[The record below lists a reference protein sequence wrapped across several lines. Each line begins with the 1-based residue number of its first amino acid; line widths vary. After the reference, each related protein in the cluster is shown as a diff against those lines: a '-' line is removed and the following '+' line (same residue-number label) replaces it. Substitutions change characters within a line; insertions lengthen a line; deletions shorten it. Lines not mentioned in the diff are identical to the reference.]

1 MQRTSALNLCR
12 KLVQVPPR
20 SPSKAMTRPV
30 CDIFIN
36 HRGTDTKRTIAG
48 LLHDHLFRLGLRPF
62 LDSRSMK
69 PGDRLFGKINPAIQG
84 CKLGV
89 AIFSPKYCDSY
100 FCMQELALL
109 MENKKRVIPI
119 FCDVKPSQLQVL
131 DYGIRSAKQLQRL
144 NWALEEAKFTV
155 GLTFDTLKGDWSE
168 FLNSATEAVIKNL
181 VELEAQNSSKKSTYI
196 LHGRTM
202 EEETEASRMNLGNSQ
217 KEVYFDI

>member
-1 MQRTSALNLCR
+1 MQRSCSSSALNLCR

-20 SPSKAMTRPV
+20 TPSKATVSAMTRPV

-69 PGDRLFGKINPAIQG
+69 PGDRLFGKINPAIRE

-89 AIFSPKYCDSY
+89 AIFSPNYCDSY

-119 FCDVKPSQLQVL
+119 FCDVKPSQLQVM

-168 FLNSATEAVIKNL
+168 FLNSATEAVVKNL
-181 VELEAQNSSKKSTYI
+181 VELEAQDSSKKSTYI
-196 LHGRTM
+196 LHGRVRKKT
-202 EEETEASRMNLGNSQ
+202 Q
-217 KEVYFDI
+217 KRLNQLEIP